1 MHSVC
6 IIIFCEWSWM
16 LCELFVE
23 GSFRFLG
30 GESQPWPQVY
40 TGQIIQAWKDQE
52 KEGKLRRRSHRYQC
66 VFHQI
71 RQRVENNKTSCWISY
86 CTYRALYLLLM
97 IFHLHKIFL
106 SWIYVAVLIFWHYH
120 NGLMPL
126 CHCCNKS
133 PQNMVCWKY

>member
-1 MHSVC
+1 
-6 IIIFCEWSWM
+6 M
-16 LCELFVE
+16 LFSFKDLNLVAQDLYHYILWVKLNALWTFVE

-52 KEGKLRRRSHRYQC
+52 KEGKLCRRSHWYQC

-71 RQRVENNKTSCWISY
+71 RQRVENNKKETSCWISY

-120 NGLMPL
+120 NGLMP
-126 CHCCNKS
+126 
-133 PQNMVCWKY
+133 

>member
-1 MHSVC
+1 
-6 IIIFCEWSWM
+6 M
-16 LCELFVE
+16 LFSFKDLSLVAKGLYHYILWVKLNVLWTFVE
-23 GSFRFLG
+23 GSFRFVG

-52 KEGKLRRRSHRYQC
+52 KEGKLCRRSHRYQC

-71 RQRVENNKTSCWISY
+71 RQRVKNNKKETSGWISY
-86 CTYRALYLLLM
+86 CTYLALYLLLM

-120 NGLMPL
+120 NGLMP
-126 CHCCNKS
+126 
-133 PQNMVCWKY
+133 